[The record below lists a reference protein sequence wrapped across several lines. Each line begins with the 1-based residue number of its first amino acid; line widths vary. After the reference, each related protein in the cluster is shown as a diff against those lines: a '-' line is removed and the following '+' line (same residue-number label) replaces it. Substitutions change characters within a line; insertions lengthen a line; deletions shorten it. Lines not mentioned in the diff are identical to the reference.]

1 MINQF
6 KKRHLALM
14 QQSTIVFHVVLNK
27 FTTDEEKQDAVNK
40 LNNMAINQHNPLYYS
55 QFDEEQKRF
64 WDNSMIAIFGF
75 SEE

>member
-6 KKRHLALM
+6 KKRHLALI
-14 QQSTIVFHVVLNK
+14 QQSTIVFHVVSNK

-40 LNNMAINQHNPLYYS
+40 LNNMAINQHNPLNYS

>member
-6 KKRHLALM
+6 KKRHLALI
-14 QQSTIVFHVVLNK
+14 QQSAIVFHVVSNK

-40 LNNMAINQHNPLYYS
+40 LNNMAINQRNPLYYS
-55 QFDEEQKRF
+55 QFDEKQKKL
-64 WDNSMIAIFGF
+64 WDKNMISIFGF